1 MLQVPETERNTG
13 TSPITIFNIS
23 VVNFVIFVNGVPE
36 IVPETKFYVS
46 SLYTVLVT

>member
-23 VVNFVIFVNGVPE
+23 VVNLVSFVNGVPE
-36 IVPETKFYVS
+36 IVPENKFYVS
-46 SLYTVLVT
+46 SLNQF